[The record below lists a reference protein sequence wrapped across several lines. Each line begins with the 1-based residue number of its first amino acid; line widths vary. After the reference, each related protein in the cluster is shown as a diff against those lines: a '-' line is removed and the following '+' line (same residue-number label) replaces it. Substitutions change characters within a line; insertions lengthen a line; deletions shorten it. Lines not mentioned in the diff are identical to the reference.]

1 VTAVIGGFGAAIIWA
16 IGSVGASRAAR
27 EVGSVLTLAWVMLI
41 GLLLLG
47 GVLPFSGAVSLSG
60 TRLVW
65 LGLAGA
71 GSVGGLLL
79 MYRALRIGYLGVVM
93 PIVTSEGGITAVI
106 AIAAGQS
113 VRPGTGAAL
122 AVIVVG
128 VLLTAGSARRTSS
141 APSAAVTPSGISTH
155 RAAHPTADDA
165 RRAAGW
171 ASLAALSFGV
181 ALYGTGRAGAVLP
194 AAWAVLPP
202 RAVGMV
208 AVTIP
213 LAFTGRLRWPRE
225 CAGWL
230 LLSGGCEV
238 GGYFAYAVAARDS
251 IAVAAILST
260 LAGTIAASIGRLLLG
275 ERLGARQLA
284 GVGVI
289 FLGVA
294 AVSALTT

>member
-1 VTAVIGGFGAAIIWA
+1 MTAVVGGLGAAIIWA

-27 EVGSVLTLAWVMLI
+27 GVGSVLTLAWVMLI

-47 GVLPFSGAVSLSG
+47 GILPFSGAVSLSG
-60 TRLVW
+60 STIVW
-65 LGLAGA
+65 LVLAGA

-79 MYRALRIGYLGVVM
+79 MYQALRIGYLGVVM
-93 PIVTSEGGITAVI
+93 PIVTSEGGITALI

-113 VRPGTGAAL
+113 VRPGTAAAL

-128 VLLTAGSARRTSS
+128 VLLTAGSARTTSS
-141 APSAAVTPSGISTH
+141 APSAATPSRISDDH
-155 RAAHPTADDA
+155 VANSPADGG

-181 ALYGTGRAGAVLP
+181 ALYATGRAGAVLP

-202 RAVGMV
+202 RAVGV
-208 AVTIP
+208 IAVTIP
-213 LAFTGRLRWPRE
+213 LALSGRLWWPHA

-230 LLSGGCEV
+230 LLSGVCEV
-238 GGYFAYAVAARDS
+238 GGYFAYAVAARNS

-275 ERLGARQLA
+275 ERLRPRQLA
-284 GVGVI
+284 GIGVI

-294 AVSALTT
+294 AVSALNN